1 MAPRKELAAQ
11 LSLSDFIP
19 RLFVFGLP
27 SSRSR
32 VYRKKNDRTNERNS
46 SSGSIPHGLLYSQA
60 ISGQPATAAAVGR
73 KSLFVSRLVLS

>member
-11 LSLSDFIP
+11 LALSDFIA

-32 VYRKKNDRTNERNS
+32 VYRKKNERTKFFFGFNS
-46 SSGSIPHGLLYSQA
+46 ARVI
-60 ISGQPATAAAVGR
+60 I
-73 KSLFVSRLVLS
+73 